1 MVTICSTAMP
11 ESQGGFVLQYNG
23 NGIYI
28 VVWQEDGGVTK
39 IVVKDA
45 KYEGRPGGEK
55 FQK

>member
-1 MVTICSTAMP
+1 MVTICSTALP
-11 ESQGGFVLQYNG
+11 KSQGGFVLQYNG

-45 KYEGRPGGEK
+45 TYEGRPGGGK